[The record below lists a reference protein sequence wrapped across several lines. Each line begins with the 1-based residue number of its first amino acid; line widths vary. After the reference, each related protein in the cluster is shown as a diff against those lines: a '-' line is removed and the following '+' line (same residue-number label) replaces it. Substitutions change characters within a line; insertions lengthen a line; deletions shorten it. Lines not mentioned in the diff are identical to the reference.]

1 MKQIIRL
8 SFLLFSLS
16 IAFPQTSGKVVGV
29 VKGEDGTP
37 LYGANVFIKGTAR
50 GASADDQ
57 GGYQVIGVTA
67 GTYTVSASFIGYSSV
82 DVENVLVQSSLT
94 TTVDFTLKLSSVEG
108 EVVTVMAEKPL
119 IQVDETSSVTNLT
132 SQDLRSTGVRDL
144 NSILA
149 TVAGVVVQDDEVH
162 IRGGRD
168 NEVAYYLNG
177 ASVTNAGS
185 RNNMVYAPVETVE
198 EMQVQVGGYDAEVS
212 GANSGVVKRRL
223 KEGTDTFTGSVKL
236 QNDGGGI
243 GSLGGSPNEF
253 LGATSFGHS
262 NTFAQV
268 GGPIPVGMGAKFYA
282 AVELKSEADPYVKE
296 SKAFNFSGLGDE
308 YGANSAYPD
317 TFDIKWQD
325 GFTPGSE
332 NKNTNLTA
340 TLTLEPT
347 SAAKVNIGVVSNNSE
362 WNSGGGIMSQL
373 RWAGADIKTVDGA
386 SVSVKPRYMVNKYS
400 STMLVGELTYSLNE
414 RSLLRLSASS
424 LNTDYN
430 NEDSWFGTDWEKWED
445 SLYVQD
451 ELDIADSIWTPF
463 KDRYSQK
470 NSYQHNGMFFSR
482 PGTAAGIYSESS
494 NDKTGLSGSFQ
505 TILGNHDIKVGFDY
519 VGNTMRTYSVDP
531 GVAIWAADTAYARA
545 KYGITSYGSLEDIPT
560 WRYRVYADGYGYDL
574 YGNESDNRTF
584 YYSDVEGVSDRDTM
598 YVDGAKTPSEMGFF
612 IQDKIELDDIVINA
626 GLRID
631 MLDPDEET
639 LVAIDSIEQYDLS
652 KYIKESSWKDMGTF
666 TEVQPR
672 IGVSFPLT
680 DNTNVY
686 GYYGRFSQLVDLNSM
701 YYTAYDYRTQIAVGG
716 NYYGNPIGFGL
727 EPVRTTQYEIGFKRS
742 FGDMAALKV
751 TGFYKNQKG
760 LAQADKVVDPKG
772 ELAGAYNYVRNGD
785 FATTRGLEFDFQT
798 RRTNGF
804 LARANYTL
812 SQAEG
817 TGSSRAGY
825 ISAVDRGS
833 EDPQMVNPLDFNQ
846 EHTGSVSLD
855 YELSSSNM
863 MLDGL
868 DINLLY
874 TFSSGHAYTY
884 VFRPV
889 GGQVSAYDAGVDY
902 MFDTRSREALE
913 AINSSTTPWNYNL
926 DLRVDKTF
934 NLAGYGLTVFARVR
948 NLLDARNVLN
958 VYQATGSAD
967 DDGFISDG
975 VYSGGFVD
983 LWGQDTDGD
992 GVTDYEEMYTA
1003 INIDNDESY
1012 RVYTGEYLVS
1022 SPRQAFLGIEL
1033 NF

>member
-1 MKQIIRL
+1 
-8 SFLLFSLS
+8 
-16 IAFPQTSGKVVGV
+16 
-29 VKGEDGTP
+29 
-37 LYGANVFIKGTAR
+37 
-50 GASADDQ
+50 
-57 GGYQVIGVTA
+57 
-67 GTYTVSASFIGYSSV
+67 
-82 DVENVLVQSSLT
+82 
-94 TTVDFTLKLSSVEG
+94 
-108 EVVTVMAEKPL
+108 
-119 IQVDETSSVTNLT
+119 
-132 SQDLRSTGVRDL
+132 
-144 NSILA
+144 
-149 TVAGVVVQDDEVH
+149 
-162 IRGGRD
+162 
-168 NEVAYYLNG
+168 
-177 ASVTNAGS
+177 
-185 RNNMVYAPVETVE
+185 
-198 EMQVQVGGYDAEVS
+198 
-212 GANSGVVKRRL
+212 
-223 KEGTDTFTGSVKL
+223 
-236 QNDGGGI
+236 
-243 GSLGGSPNEF
+243 
-253 LGATSFGHS
+253 
-262 NTFAQV
+262 
-268 GGPIPVGMGAKFYA
+268 
-282 AVELKSEADPYVKE
+282 
-296 SKAFNFSGLGDE
+296 
-308 YGANSAYPD
+308 
-317 TFDIKWQD
+317 
-325 GFTPGSE
+325 
-332 NKNTNLTA
+332 
-340 TLTLEPT
+340 
-347 SAAKVNIGVVSNNSE
+347 
-362 WNSGGGIMSQL
+362 
-373 RWAGADIKTVDGA
+373 
-386 SVSVKPRYMVNKYS
+386 
-400 STMLVGELTYSLNE
+400 
-414 RSLLRLSASS
+414 
-424 LNTDYN
+424 
-430 NEDSWFGTDWEKWED
+430 
-445 SLYVQD
+445 
-451 ELDIADSIWTPF
+451 
-463 KDRYSQK
+463 
-470 NSYQHNGMFFSR
+470 
-482 PGTAAGIYSESS
+482 
-494 NDKTGLSGSFQ
+494 
-505 TILGNHDIKVGFDY
+505 
-519 VGNTMRTYSVDP
+519 
-531 GVAIWAADTAYARA
+531 
-545 KYGITSYGSLEDIPT
+545 
-560 WRYRVYADGYGYDL
+560 
-574 YGNESDNRTF
+574 
-584 YYSDVEGVSDRDTM
+584 
-598 YVDGAKTPSEMGFF
+598 
-612 IQDKIELDDIVINA
+612 
-626 GLRID
+626 
-631 MLDPDEET
+631 
-639 LVAIDSIEQYDLS
+639 
-652 KYIKESSWKDMGTF
+652 MGTF

-716 NYYGNPIGFGL
+716 NYYVNPIGFGL

-833 EDPQMVNPLDFNQ
+833 EVPQMVNPLDFNQ

-913 AINSSTTPWNYNL
+913 AINSSTTPGNYNL

-975 VYSGGFVD
+975 VYSGAFVD